1 MKSVCYFSYC
11 WDNETEIMDYLKG
24 EIEDKSNGKVQ
35 VVFDKKSFLCS
46 EDFIKRERE
55 IISCDSVVIFFSPE
69 YKEIIDN
76 RDTQR
81 GVHREYQL
89 IKGKL
94 EKESESVVEV
104 LIKGDIKS
112 AVTEEFATR
121 IAVDFSKGNV
131 IGRGRNG
138 KIIVNTVFKAQ
149 MKNLV
154 STIIR
159 KTMSAKKR
167 KDYDFKSQEEKYESL
182 FCDTKSNGKLPK
194 ECMYKTSAYMSIMTQ
209 RCAFIIGRKGSGKTT
224 FFEILEKYEE
234 DGKKSFDSKYKI
246 LKPIS
251 AECIDVFQMYSVL
264 EKYKDDRRIFS
275 ISKMAQLFWNV
286 YIYFCA
292 IYIVCLEEECHKIID
307 ERRQLFHRV
316 GNKLKRAFNIE
327 SLEAENV
334 QEAIYTQSITI
345 FEEFIKKNIINYAT
359 KEAFEASMVA
369 NFTVQN
375 VFSSFLGKTL
385 FNNFQ
390 KAIAK
395 CEKHIMI
402 ALDGF
407 DTLSEDFRIQT
418 NFLLQKMNEKDQEE
432 GLKRADFERIFYRS
446 MVRAVEGMRN
456 SNDVL
461 LHNTHFCIVLPKDRL
476 EQIETADRDI
486 SKVNFTD
493 LSWDAIELL
502 EVVVLRLEY
511 LFGVEHK
518 KDRDLW
524 NRLSFIMREYLPAI
538 PEDVSIEINGVSK
551 SVSLFEYLLRVS
563 FWRPR
568 DILKYYAI
576 LYNANQTVDNPRL
589 NKLDSDTVK
598 IIINNK
604 ADDIIKTEFINEYD
618 KVFIN
623 LNKVLLSFYNK
634 CIILSA
640 NEMCEI
646 LSRTPFI
653 TTFAFDCKQI
663 INKINLL
670 YELGVLG
677 LKISPKLIKA
687 RGIGSEW
694 CFTFNEGL
702 KPLEVLEHGFS
713 QDTIDVKFVLNPIF
727 SKKLCLE
734 FNTTELVGVFGKE
747 YLSENHA
754 RKMAIKRF

>member
-1 MKSVCYFSYC
+1 
-11 WDNETEIMDYLKG
+11 MDYLKD
-24 EIEDKSNGKVQ
+24 EIENKSNGKVQ
-35 VVFDKKSFLCS
+35 VVFDKKSFLYS
-46 EDFIKRERE
+46 EDFIKREKE

-69 YKEIIDN
+69 YKNIVDN
-76 RDTQR
+76 RDMER
-81 GVHREYQL
+81 GVYREYQL
-89 IKGKL
+89 IKSKL
-94 EKESESVVEV
+94 KKEAESIVEV
-104 LIKGDIKS
+104 LIKGDVKT
-112 AVTEEFATR
+112 AVTEEFSTR
-121 IAVDFSKGNV
+121 VAVDFSKGNI
-131 IGRGRNG
+131 IGKAKNG
-138 KIIVNTVFKAQ
+138 KTVVNAIFKAQ
-149 MKNLV
+149 MTNLV

-159 KTMSAKKR
+159 KTISAKKR

-234 DGKKSFDSKYKI
+234 NGRNSFDSQYKV

-264 EKYKDDRRIFS
+264 EKYKEDRRIFS
-275 ISKMAQLFWNV
+275 VSKMAQLFWNI

-292 IYIVCLEEECHKIID
+292 IYIVCVEEESHKILD
-307 ERRQLFHRV
+307 DRRELFHKV
-316 GNKLKRAFNIE
+316 GNKLRRAFNIE
-327 SLEAENV
+327 SLEEKNV
-334 QEAIYTQSITI
+334 QEAIYTYSVIV
-345 FEEFIKKNIINYAT
+345 FEEFIKKNIVDYAT

-375 VFSSFLGKTL
+375 VFSSFLGKAL

-390 KAIAK
+390 KAVAK

-418 NFLLQKMNEKDQEE
+418 NFMLQKVNENEQEE
-432 GLKRADFERIFYRS
+432 GLRRAEFERIFYRS
-446 MVRAVEGMRN
+446 MVRAVEEMRN
-456 SNDVL
+456 STDAL

-476 EQIETADRDI
+476 DQIETADRDI
-486 SKVNFTD
+486 SKINFTD
-493 LSWDAIELL
+493 LSWDAMELL

-511 LFGVEHK
+511 LFEIEHK
-518 KDRDLW
+518 KDRGLW
-524 NRLSFIMREYLPAI
+524 SRLSYIMREFLPAI
-538 PEDVSIEINGVSK
+538 PEEVGIEINGVLK
-551 SVSLFEYLLRVS
+551 KVPLFEYLLRVS

-568 DILKYYAI
+568 DILKYYAV
-576 LYNANQTVDNPRL
+576 LYNANQTVDNPR
-589 NKLDSDTVK
+589 NNRLDIDTVK

-604 ADDIIKTEFINEYD
+604 ADDIIKMEFINEYD
-618 KVFIN
+618 KVF
-623 LNKVLLSFYNK
+623 LNISKVMLAFYNK
-634 CIILSA
+634 HVILSVK
-640 NEMCEI
+640 ELGEI
-646 LSRTPFI
+646 LSKVPFI
-653 TTFAFDCKQI
+653 TTFAFDCEQI
-663 INKINLL
+663 INKISLL

-677 LKISPKLIKA
+677 LKLSPKLIKA
-687 RGIGSEW
+687 KGIGSEW

-702 KPLEVLEHGFS
+702 KPLEELEFALS
-713 QDTIDVKFVLNPIF
+713 QDSADIRFVLNPIF

-747 YLSENHA
+747 YLIDNHA